1 MSISMSS
8 KENTPIEVITTVQ
21 RRRRWTTEEKIQMV
35 RKSMEPGMSVSL
47 VSREVGISSSQLF
60 TWKRLY
66 LEGGLSAVGSNE
78 AVVAASELKEALNRI
93 KQLERALGRKTLEN
107 DILREA
113 VDLAREKKWIA
124 RAPVL
129 PVDDQ

>member
-8 KENTPIEVITTVQ
+8 KENNSTIEVITTVH

-35 RKSMEPGMSVSL
+35 RRSMEPGMSVSL
-47 VSREVGISSSQLF
+47 VAREVGISSSQLF

-78 AVVAASELKEALNRI
+78 TVVAASELKDALNRI

-107 DILREA
+107 DILNA
-113 VDLAREKKWIA
+113 YST
-124 RAPVL
+124 
-129 PVDDQ
+129 

>member
-1 MSISMSS
+1 MSS
-8 KENTPIEVITTVQ
+8 IDNTRPIEVITTVQ
-21 RRRRWTTEEKIQMV
+21 KRRRWTTEEKIQLV
-35 RKSMEPGMSVSL
+35 RQSMEPGYTVSL
-47 VSREVGISSSQLF
+47 VARQAGVCASQLF

-66 LEGGLSAVGSNE
+66 LEGGLFAVGVNE
-78 AVVAASELKEALNRI
+78 SVVAASELKEAHNRI

-107 DILREA
+107 EILKEA

-124 RAPVL
+124 RSPVL